1 MAVSF
6 ISEVPCLPG
15 TLVRLEP
22 LSPAHRADLAAAA
35 EEDRASYAFTQVPQA
50 AEVGTYL
57 AAHFERADRG
67 RMVPFAQVRLADGRA
82 VGCTSYFE
90 PRYWPGRPDLCAVEI
105 GWTWLSASAQ
115 RTGINTEAK
124 LLLLEYA
131 FGVLEVA
138 RVDFKTDARNDGS
151 RRALA
156 GIGAAFEGVLRSWSP
171 SRVPGEEGRLRDS
184 AVFSIVAAEWPR
196 VREDLRSRLT

>member
-1 MAVSF
+1 VSF

-15 TLVRLEP
+15 ALVRLEP
-22 LSPAHRADLAAAA
+22 LSPAHRADLAAAG
-35 EEDRASYAFTQVPQA
+35 EEERGSFAFTQVPRA
-50 AEVGTYL
+50 TEVDAYL
-57 AAHFERADRG
+57 AAHFERADQG

-105 GWTWLSASAQ
+105 GWTWLAASAQ
-115 RTGINTEAK
+115 RSGINTEAK

-131 FGVLEVA
+131 FGTLNVA
-138 RVDFKTDARNDGS
+138 RVDFKTDARNDRS

-156 GIGAAFEGVLRSWSP
+156 GIGATFEGVLRSWSP
-171 SRVPGEEGRLRDS
+171 SRAQGEEGRMRDS
-184 AVFSIVAAEWPR
+184 AMFSILATEWPR
-196 VREDLRSRLT
+196 VRDQLRSRLA